1 MGRFWYTVYGI
12 MFIEGDICNYIPNEI
27 ERSFLIMES
36 KKQLILL
43 ILNELNVNS
52 DEDHPITQS
61 QIAKNISG
69 EKYLCDR
76 KTVLRNIKF
85 LMDMGY
91 PIRKHEKQ
99 HGFYMDNKIFSVEDI
114 GFIQSA
120 ILSAE
125 GKSEAEKSELIKKV
139 THFLTK
145 LYRRN

>member
-1 MGRFWYTVYGI
+1 MVQYVWYNIYITIRLKGI
-12 MFIEGDICNYIPNEI
+12 EK
-27 ERSFLIMES
+27 MES

-43 ILNELNVNS
+43 ILNELNANS
-52 DEDHPITQS
+52 DENNPLSQA

-69 EKYLCDR
+69 EKFLCDR
-76 KTVLRNIKF
+76 KTVCRNIKF

-91 PIRKHEKQ
+91 PIRKHEKRS
-99 HGFYMDNKIFSVEDI
+99 GFYMDNKIFSVEDI

-125 GKSEAEKSELIKKV
+125 GKSEAEKSELAKKI
-139 THFLTK
+139 TYFLTK